1 MKPKPAPLC
10 ASEASSVV
18 RLWTWRLPVVA
29 FTSEKPVPESLRPGV
44 VKSSVNG
51 VKLSRM

>member
-1 MKPKPAPLC
+1 MKSLALR
-10 ASEASSVV
+10 ASEASIVV
-18 RLWTWRLPVVA
+18 RLCTWRLPFMA

-44 VKSSVNG
+44 LKSSVNG